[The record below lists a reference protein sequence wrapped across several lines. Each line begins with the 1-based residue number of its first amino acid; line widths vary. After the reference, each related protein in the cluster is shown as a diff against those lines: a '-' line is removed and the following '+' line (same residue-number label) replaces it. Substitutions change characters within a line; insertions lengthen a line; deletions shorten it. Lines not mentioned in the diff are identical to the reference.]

1 MYGKKKKNTKKK
13 KELIGESWGKK
24 DKIGSQI
31 LECPNLVHYQEI

>member
-1 MYGKKKKNTKKK
+1 MYVRKKKKEHEK

-31 LECPNLVHYQEI
+31 L